1 VVAGL
6 TLACAPARPATAAE
20 LRSRA
25 AFELGCPASSLEL
38 VRIDESTGGV
48 MGCGRRVVYIERCD
62 DRCRW
67 SFDREAPAPTWGG
80 WATAAPVAGH
90 PPRQHPFVTTTVRTA
105 PEPESEWR
113 ERVPPLLDDEPGF

>member
-1 VVAGL
+1 MAAALGI
-6 TLACAPARPATAAE
+6 ACARPEPATAAQ
-20 LRSRA
+20 LRDRA

-48 MGCGRRVVYIERCD
+48 MGCGRRAVYIERCD

-67 SFDREAPAPTWGG
+67 SFDREAPAPAWGG
-80 WATAAPVAGH
+80 WVTVAPVR
-90 PPRQHPFVTTTVRTA
+90 PQRDNPFVTTTLRTA

-113 ERVPPLLDDEPGF
+113 ARVPPLLEDEPGF